1 MDPQLLTIQQVAGI
15 VGRPVNTLR
24 DWRKKGRGPR
34 SQRVEGRVMY
44 LDTDVDQWINDV
56 TASNEEKKTA

>member
-34 SQRVEGRVMY
+34 SQRIEGRVMY
-44 LDTDVDQWINDV
+44 READVDRWINDV
-56 TASNEEKKTA
+56 TSPVDEKASA